1 MAAAAKEEKQ
11 MSERPHGAKIRA
23 IIKRT
28 DERYGH
34 VTNIS
39 CTLKNLQNIV
49 GGPIETVSVAGGAI
63 CIFNEEGKLRGLAR
77 NFQLGNWPYADIIVG
92 DAVIV
97 GADGEEFGDCPLDF
111 QTWKKLLGDWGNM

>member
-1 MAAAAKEEKQ
+1 

-49 GGPIETVSVAGGAI
+49 GGPIETIPLGGNAI
-63 CIFNEEGKLRGLAR
+63 CICNEEGKLRGLER
-77 NFQLGNWPYADIIVG
+77 NFQMGGWPYSDIIVG
-92 DAVIV
+92 DIVIV
-97 GADGEEFGDCPLDF
+97 GEKGEEFVDCPLEF
-111 QTWKKLLGDWGNM
+111 KTWKCMLSAWGNM